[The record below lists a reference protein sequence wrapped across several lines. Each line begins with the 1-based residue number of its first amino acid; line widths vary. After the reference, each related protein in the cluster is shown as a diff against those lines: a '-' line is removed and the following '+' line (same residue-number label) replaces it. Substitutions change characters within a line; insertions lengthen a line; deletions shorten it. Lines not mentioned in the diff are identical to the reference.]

1 METSFFYQKQ
11 QTTTISKMHG
21 KNYKTKCGY
30 ILLSIYSLTF
40 GIRFVRVVVRRIII
54 IIIIMIGRT
63 THIRIRHLIRMVG
76 GCGGCRRRSCCC
88 CYR

>member
-1 METSFFYQKQ
+1 
-11 QTTTISKMHG
+11 MHG

-54 IIIIMIGRT
+54 IIMIGRT

-76 GCGGCRRRSCCC
+76 GCGCRRSCRCC
-88 CYR
+88 CCR